1 MKNAGQIEK
10 YLEVLAGKLADQGDG
25 QQYHIL
31 ISGGAWMLLQR
42 ERRVTHD
49 IDFAL
54 IEYPGRLKP
63 GKVVRVVVQRGGEI
77 ATRKGGTVFSDAVE
91 AVAADMGLP
100 VDWLNDESAAYLY
113 DSAPDADAY
122 LWRVFADVLFVYLPT
137 DEYMLALKIAAYR
150 RKDRVDCLVLL
161 HRLGI
166 TTREETQDI
175 LDTFLSEQEQRIWD
189 VDQKLKRLFR

>member
-1 MKNAGQIEK
+1 MFILNNKGDPMKNAGQIEK

-25 QQYHIL
+25 
-31 ISGGAWMLLQR
+31 
-42 ERRVTHD
+42 
-49 IDFAL
+49 
-54 IEYPGRLKP
+54 
-63 GKVVRVVVQRGGEI
+63 
-77 ATRKGGTVFSDAVE
+77 
-91 AVAADMGLP
+91 
-100 VDWLNDESAAYLY
+100 
-113 DSAPDADAY
+113 
-122 LWRVFADVLFVYLPT
+122 RVFADVLFVYLPT

>member
-25 QQYHIL
+25 QQ
-31 ISGGAWMLLQR
+31 
-42 ERRVTHD
+42 
-49 IDFAL
+49 
-54 IEYPGRLKP
+54 
-63 GKVVRVVVQRGGEI
+63 
-77 ATRKGGTVFSDAVE
+77 
-91 AVAADMGLP
+91 
-100 VDWLNDESAAYLY
+100 
-113 DSAPDADAY
+113 
-122 LWRVFADVLFVYLPT
+122 
-137 DEYMLALKIAAYR
+137 YMLALKIAAYR